1 MRPIDPAQTVDQSHD
16 ADRDVDPDEPTA
28 TADTDT
34 DSPSPN
40 PKPWYAS
47 TGVWGA
53 AVTLGGSLLS
63 LMKVQLDPQLLDD
76 VRQWVLSLVTLI
88 GGGVALWGRLRATR
102 RIAGGKPIRAAT
114 LGMIFIGTSALAI
127 SCSGCATTLDGAF
140 ARADRATYDAV
151 APEYAAYVA
160 GDPKLTAEQR
170 ERRHRTVEL
179 WRLRVEDEQR
189 RAHAVGFATD
199 GAPMR
204 TD

>member
-1 MRPIDPAQTVDQSHD
+1 MHSIDERDNGSDPTPDHDVSDETIDRDDHD
-16 ADRDVDPDEPTA
+16 AVPD
-28 TADTDT
+28 
-34 DSPSPN
+34 

-53 AVTLGGSLLS
+53 AVTLGGSLLA

-88 GGGVALWGRLRATR
+88 GGGVALWGRIRATR
-102 RIAGGKPIRAAT
+102 RIGKPARAAT
-114 LGMIFIGTSALAI
+114 LGMIFIGACGLAI
-127 SCSGCATTLDGAF
+127 SSAGCATTLDGAF
-140 ARADRATYDAV
+140 ARADRATFDAV

-160 GDPKLTAEQR
+160 SDPWLTTEQR
-170 ERRHRTVEL
+170 ERRQRTVEL

-189 RAHAVGFATD
+189 RAQADELATD